1 VSTSRF
7 KYFTKDS
14 FVSFMELV
22 GWTQLRKDRKFHTYY
37 CTVKFNHL
45 FDQMDQEDLGKV
57 CATFAK
63 KRIFHGS
70 QHPMDVLLKE
80 KIIAFLLQHRLDVT
94 SENLYKMSTF
104 LQLGAM
110 PENLLDK
117 FVELQDALVRDG
129 LDDKF
134 TLRAISEL
142 LSVTSS
148 VCSSNLVDK
157 WVCRALSSST
167 SELAWCTSGL
177 GSREMGDVGRIVSLQ
192 RDTPA
197 GRALLLRLSSL
208 LTERMQEEADPR
220 QSVRPMIRWKYRSSL
235 KMMANLSPGC
245 CCHWHR
251 LVSTPTRSCT
261 LFSPPVLCWMRR
273 AEFADK

>member
-1 VSTSRF
+1 MSTSRF

-110 PENLLDK
+110 PENLLEN

-157 WVCRALSSST
+157 WICRALSSST

-197 GRALLLRLSSL
+197 GDFPNCIIFTCASIRTSSAATTFL
-208 LTERMQEEADPR
+208 IVDREDAG
-220 QSVRPMIRWKYRSSL
+220 RS
-235 KMMANLSPGC
+235 
-245 CCHWHR
+245 
-251 LVSTPTRSCT
+251 
-261 LFSPPVLCWMRR
+261 
-273 AEFADK
+273 